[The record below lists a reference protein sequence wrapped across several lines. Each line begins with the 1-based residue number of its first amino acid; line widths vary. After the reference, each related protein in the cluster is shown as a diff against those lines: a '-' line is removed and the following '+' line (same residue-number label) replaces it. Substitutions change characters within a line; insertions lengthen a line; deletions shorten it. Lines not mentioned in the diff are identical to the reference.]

1 MDWRSENRT
10 KEADKEAVSVIKAR
24 YQRGLHCGRGC
35 GDGHKK
41 TDLDRF
47 K

>member
-1 MDWRSENRT
+1 MDWRGENGA
-10 KEADKEAVSVIKAR
+10 KEANKKTVSVIEAR
-24 YQRGLHCGRGC
+24 RQRGLHCGRGC
-35 GDGHKK
+35 GDGDKK